1 MTGLTTPPARATKL
15 LARADLEEEA
25 ERRRG
30 LAAAAGERG
39 RERECGEAGGMPAR
53 GLAEEEETAVARE
66 EQQAA
71 MAAERSG

>member
-15 LARADLEEEA
+15 LARADLDEEA

-30 LAAAAGERG
+30 LAAGARG
-39 RERECGEAGGMPAR
+39 RERECGAAGGMPAR